1 MEEPCTPRGTRRS
14 KLTRSHSAQPEE
26 WCLSSSP
33 YSSRRKPKSP
43 GRSLTAIFTRPERTE
58 RASSEDSRTLYRRKT
73 IGTFYGDRRFTTVPE
88 DEHVTLEKCVTEKK
102 NHNISLSFFSDLEN
116 AEVNYLS
123 NSYSGSYEQRDY
135 NGSYEQRD
143 YNGSYEQRDYN
154 GLYEQRDNYN
164 GSYEQRDNY
173 NGSYE
178 DRGNHNGSYE
188 PRNNYSGVYEHVNR
202 FDLMAPVSRVESCL
216 RRRNAVPV
224 GEKSDVSK
232 PPTPKSSPL
241 LCSLLMRIGKLF
253 FWCSIIVF
261 VVVLAIFSLSTFIV
275 HQKTVCEQRQGLKIP
290 LDALREELTSHV
302 IGQDIATNILLDS
315 LQKLQDD
322 DSSEPL
328 IMWMVGW
335 SGSGK
340 THTLNIIK
348 NLFPDPSQVRTFI
361 PSILMLNSNNMEK
374 QVSNL
379 LKKLDS
385 CGPRLIIIDG
395 WDDDND
401 ISISV
406 LQTLV
411 KEFKK
416 TSKNKPTGKIIV
428 IVTGTEGSREIN
440 RKYLKLRVE
449 GKEREDLRLNDFRE
463 VTQDIVTSRKLYE
476 DFKRLIVVPFMPL
489 EKLQVQQCVLQELN
503 KLEENVEERFR
514 NSLTGKQSS
523 VMDEVVNQINF
534 IPAGQPL
541 LSATGCKRVQPLLR
555 LLLPEVK

>member
-1 MEEPCTPRGTRRS
+1 MEEPCTPRGTRRA
-14 KLTRSHSAQPEE
+14 KLTRSHSEQPEE

-33 YSSRRKPKSP
+33 YSARRKPKSP

-58 RASSEDSRTLYRRKT
+58 RASSEDTRTLYRRRT
-73 IGTFYGDRRFTTVPE
+73 IGTFYGDQRFAAVPE
-88 DEHVTLEKCVTEKK
+88 DEHISLEKCVTEKR
-102 NHNISLSFFSDLEN
+102 NHNISLSLFSELEN
-116 AEVNYLS
+116 VEDNYFG
-123 NSYSGSYEQRDY
+123 NSYNGTFEQRDNY
-135 NGSYEQRD
+135 NGS
-143 YNGSYEQRDYN
+143 
-154 GLYEQRDNYN
+154 YEQRDNYN

-178 DRGNHNGSYE
+178 HRDNHSGSFE
-188 PRNNYSGVYEHVNR
+188 DRNNYSGVYEHRDR

-232 PPTPKSSPL
+232 PPTPKSSSL

-253 FWCSIIVF
+253 FWCSIIAF
-261 VVVLAIFSLSTFIV
+261 LVVLGMLSLSTFIL
-275 HQKTVCEQRQGLKIP
+275 HQKSVCEQRQGLKIP

-302 IGQDIATNILLDS
+302 IGQDIANKVLLDS

-340 THTLNIIK
+340 THTINIIK

-361 PSILMLNSNNMEK
+361 PSILMLNSNNLQK
-374 QVSNL
+374 HVSSL

-385 CGPRLIIIDG
+385 CGPRLIMIDG
-395 WDDDND
+395 WDEDSD
-401 ISISV
+401 ISINV

-411 KEFKK
+411 KELKK
-416 TSKNKPTGKIIV
+416 PSKEKPTGRIIV
-428 IVTGTEGSREIN
+428 IITGTEGSREIN
-440 RKYLKLRVE
+440 RKYMKLRVE
-449 GKEREDLRLNDFRE
+449 GKDREDLRLEDFTE
-463 VTQDIVTSRKLYE
+463 VTQDIVTSRNLYE
-476 DFKRLIVVPFMPL
+476 DFRRLVVVPFMPL
-489 EKLQVQQCVLQELN
+489 EKLQVRQCVLQELDKIQEN
-503 KLEENVEERFR
+503 IEEKYKNSLASKRSSVVEE
-514 NSLTGKQSS
+514 
-523 VMDEVVNQINF
+523 VVKQINF

-555 LLLPEVK
+555 LLVTEVR

>member
-14 KLTRSHSAQPEE
+14 KLTRSHSEQPEE

-33 YSSRRKPKSP
+33 YSTRRKPKSP

-58 RASSEDSRTLYRRKT
+58 RASSEDTRTLYRRKT
-73 IGTFYGDRRFTTVPE
+73 IGTFFGDRRFPAVPE
-88 DEHVTLEKCVTEKK
+88 DEHISLEKCVTEKK
-102 NHNISLSFFSDLEN
+102 NHNISLSLFSDLEN
-116 AEVNYLS
+116 VEDSYFS
-123 NSYSGSYEQRDY
+123 NSYSGI
-135 NGSYEQRD
+135 
-143 YNGSYEQRDYN
+143 
-154 GLYEQRDNYN
+154 YEQRDNYN
-164 GSYEQRDNY
+164 ASYEQRDHY
-173 NGSYE
+173 NDSYE
-178 DRGNHNGSYE
+178 DRDNHSGSYE
-188 PRNNYSGVYEHVNR
+188 NRNNYSGVFEHRDR

-224 GEKSDVSK
+224 GENSDVSK
-232 PPTPKSSPL
+232 PPAPKSSSL

-253 FWCSIIVF
+253 FWCAIIVF
-261 VVVLAIFSLSTFIV
+261 LVVLGIVIMSTFIL
-275 HQKTVCEQRQGLKIP
+275 HQKSVCEQRQGLKIP
-290 LDALREELTSHV
+290 LDALREDLTSQV
-302 IGQDIATNILLDS
+302 IGQDIANNVLLDS
-315 LQKLQDD
+315 LQKLQED

-340 THTLNIIK
+340 THTINIIK

-361 PSILMLNSNNMEK
+361 PSILMFNSNNLQK
-374 QVSNL
+374 HVTSL

-395 WDDDND
+395 WDEDND
-401 ISISV
+401 ISINV

-416 TSKNKPTGKIIV
+416 PSKDKPTGRIIV
-428 IVTGTEGSREIN
+428 IITGTEGSREIN

-449 GKEREDLRLNDFRE
+449 GKGREDLQLKDFTE
-463 VTQDIVTSRKLYE
+463 VTRDIVTSRNLYE
-476 DFKRLIVVPFMPL
+476 DFRRLVVVPFMPL
-489 EKLQVQQCVLQELN
+489 EKLQVQQCVLQELDKIQEN
-503 KLEENVEERFR
+503 IEEKYR
-514 NSLTGKQSS
+514 NSLASKQSS
-523 VMDEVVNQINF
+523 VVEDVVKQINF

-555 LLLPEVK
+555 LLLTEVR